1 MLENL
6 KRYAKI
12 LKKEVYAL
20 YFAAKDPRTPW
31 YAKVVVAV
39 VVGYVFSPIDLIPD
53 FIPVLGY
60 LDDLILVPMGIA
72 LAIKLIPPAVLADSR
87 TRAHTLIEQGKP
99 VNRVAAVAVVCIW
112 LASAGVVIMIVGFW

>member
-1 MLENL
+1 MLESL

-12 LKKEVYAL
+12 LKKEAYAL

-39 VVGYVFSPIDLIPD
+39 VVGYAFSPIDLIPD
-53 FIPVLGY
+53 FIPILGY

-72 LAIKLIPPAVLADSR
+72 LAIKLIPPVVLADSR
-87 TRAHTLIEQGKP
+87 MRAHKLIEQGKP
-99 VNRVAAVAVVCIW
+99 VSRVAAVVVVCIW
-112 LASAGVVIMIVGFW
+112 LASVGVVVMIVGF